1 MSDLATDLADVLS
14 VEVYRRVA
22 ELVVAFPALAADEG
36 MPLTEVQVVLLATI
50 AMQTLDGVSLALAH
64 HLSADAGLRTG
75 RMNGLLGYDLGG
87 LPDA

>member
-1 MSDLATDLADVLS
+1 VTELATDLADVLS

-36 MPLTEVQVVLLATI
+36 MPLTEVQTVLLVTI
-50 AMQTLDGVSLALAH
+50 ATQAFDGMSLALAD

-75 RMNGLLGYDLGG
+75 RMRGLLGTDW
-87 LPDA
+87 PDA